1 MLTKL
6 VKIETGLDALTFT
19 SKASSG
25 TSINVRTIAYN
36 VKEELLVASLLRLG
50 FRIFEKSLQICHMIG
65 SPVDVSN
72 DSKY

>member
-1 MLTKL
+1 MIIYDSVVKMLTKL

-36 VKEELLVASLLRLG
+36 VV
-50 FRIFEKSLQICHMIG
+50 
-65 SPVDVSN
+65 SPVSTSDQC
-72 DSKY
+72 